1 MHFEPKGI
9 KTKLLLVMHG
19 SEWRSDTF
27 LDGQSYLCVC
37 LGAFAVRMATEQL
50 FMGPKAGWPRHPILL
65 HYSFTRAWHCF
76 LVYLKTVPPLITGT
90 TCSAQQSTKS
100 GAKMG
105 RLLVSKSGM
114 TGTGAASPNL
124 LASPGLRL
132 ARQQGTP

>member
-50 FMGPKAGWPRHPILL
+50 FMGPKAG
-65 HYSFTRAWHCF
+65 
-76 LVYLKTVPPLITGT
+76 
-90 TCSAQQSTKS
+90 
-100 GAKMG
+100 
-105 RLLVSKSGM
+105 
-114 TGTGAASPNL
+114 
-124 LASPGLRL
+124 
-132 ARQQGTP
+132 